1 MMLERPG
8 EAIRERLTRP
18 GRPVSEDVHC
28 QAAIAWLCRAQ
39 DAGVDRGVSHSYVV
53 GRGWLPS
60 YAETTGYIIPTLLNL
75 AERRADLECRRRALE
90 MAEWEL
96 TVQLPNGAVPGLV
109 APAPVVFDTAQVIFG
124 WLSAFRATQDERFRA
139 AAQRAGQWLVEMMDP
154 DGVWRRFTDTAA
166 GVTFYARA
174 AWALVELAAMTG
186 DDRFRE
192 AARRSL
198 GASLEQE
205 EDEGWYGGNCLTDN
219 ERPLLH
225 TIAYTA
231 QGQLEAGLGLSDARL
246 VEAASRTA
254 RALSAQVRS
263 DGWLAGRYARG
274 WRPAVRW
281 ACLTGMAQ
289 ISIVWSRLHGLTPEP
304 AFVDAAERVNR
315 YLMATQDLTSRN
327 PGLRGGIRGSFPI
340 HGGYLRYAVP
350 NWATKFFLDA
360 LLYAPSSGARATYA
374 G

>member
-1 MMLERPG
+1 MLERQR
-8 EAIRERLTRP
+8 EVIRERLTRP
-18 GRPVSEDVHC
+18 SRPASHDAHLE
-28 QAAIAWLCRAQ
+28 AALAWLGRAQ
-39 DAGVDRGVSHSYVV
+39 DAGDDRGVSHSYCI

-75 AERRADLECRRRALE
+75 SEKRTDPESRRRALE
-90 MAEWEL
+90 MANWEL

-109 APAPVVFDTAQVIFG
+109 AREPVVFDTAQVIFG
-124 WLSAFRATQDERFRA
+124 WLGALRATGDERFLA
-139 AAQRAGQWLVEMMDP
+139 AAQRAGRWLVEMMDP
-154 DGVWRRFTDTAA
+154 DGFWRRCTDSAA

-174 AWALVELAAMTG
+174 AWALVELASVAR

-192 AARRSL
+192 AAQRSL
-198 GASLEQE
+198 GSSLGQE
-205 EDEGWYGGNCLTDN
+205 EDEGWFGGNCLTDN
-219 ERPLLH
+219 DRPLLH

-231 QGQLEAGLGLSDARL
+231 QGQLESGLALGDARL
-246 VEAASRTA
+246 VEAARRTA
-254 RALSAQVRS
+254 RALSAQVRR

-274 WRPAVRW
+274 WRPTVRW

-289 ISIVWSRLHGLTPEP
+289 MSIVWSRLHGLTPEP
-304 AFVDAAERVNR
+304 AFADAAERVNR

-340 HGGYLRYAVP
+340 HGSYLRYSVP

-360 LLYAPSSGARATYA
+360 LLLAPATGTGATYA